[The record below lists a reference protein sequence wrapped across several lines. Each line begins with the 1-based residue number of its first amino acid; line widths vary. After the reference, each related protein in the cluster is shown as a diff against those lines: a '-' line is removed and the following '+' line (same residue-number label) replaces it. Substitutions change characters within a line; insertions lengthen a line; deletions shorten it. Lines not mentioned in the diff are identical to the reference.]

1 MWANLSLEDYLKILK
16 IFNFS
21 NLENID
27 VLLITPAF
35 SEDNLMDLNEEIR
48 IYSEIVEK
56 YPNII
61 IKPHPREIKDYSKI
75 FPDNIVLDKH
85 FPVELL
91 VLMGIKIEKT
101 VTISS
106 TAVLH
111 FPASEIETYWED
123 INSSHVEKSHEALEC
138 LIKGLK
144 D

>member
-1 MWANLSLEDYLKILK
+1 MCIRDR
-16 IFNFS
+16 
-21 NLENID
+21 
-27 VLLITPAF
+27 
-35 SEDNLMDLNEEIR
+35 DNT
-48 IYSEIVEK
+48 
-56 YPNII
+56 
-61 IKPHPREIKDYSKI
+61 
-75 FPDNIVLDKH
+75 VLDKH

-111 FPASEIETYWED
+111 FPASEIETYWGD
-123 INSSHVEKSHEALEC
+123 INSSHVKKSREALEC